1 LNSQASLILPGKFM
15 AATQITSRFGASVRA
30 IRQRLGISQEALAER
45 ADLHRTY
52 ITGIEAGVRNVT
64 LNSIDKLARALE
76 VSAASLLQLGHR
88 PPSPP
93 THSSGESSLSQF
105 VDILMVEDDPQDVE
119 MTLLA
124 FKRAR
129 ITNSLQVVCDGQ
141 QALDFLFCTGTFAHR
156 QMENR
161 PNLVLLDLKLPKVDG
176 LDVLRKIKADER
188 LRSIPVVVLTGS
200 RDARTFSECQRLGAA
215 TFIVKPVD
223 FQKLGR
229 VTPQLNLD
237 WALLQQPPAESR
249 VTSGVSL
256 AP

>member
-1 LNSQASLILPGKFM
+1 M
-15 AATQITSRFGASVRA
+15 AATQITSRFGATVRA
-30 IRQRLGISQEALAER
+30 IRQRLGMSQEALAER

-76 VSAASLLQLGHR
+76 VSAASLLQHSQR
-88 PPSPP
+88 PPSSAK
-93 THSSGESSLSQF
+93 HARGESCCSHC
-105 VDILMVEDDPQDVE
+105 VEILMVEDDPQDVE

-129 ITNSLQVVCDGQ
+129 ITNSLQVLDDGQ
-141 QALDFLFCTGTFAHR
+141 QALDFLFCTGLFAHR
-156 QMENR
+156 QMEQR

-176 LDVLRKIKADER
+176 LDVLRKIKGDER
-188 LRSIPVVVLTGS
+188 LRSIPVVILTGS
-200 RDARTFSECQRLGAA
+200 RDVRTMTECQRLGAA

-223 FQKLGR
+223 FHKLGQ

-237 WALLQQPPAESR
+237 WALLQKPPAESDS
-249 VTSGVSL
+249 TSGVSL
-256 AP
+256 GP